1 MFEKDPSQWSEALS
15 TYALQTER
23 ELVATARLI
32 GSLYAAMANFPLF
45 VSFTLLY
52 FAAASFSETARRLGR
67 PHLAASFLLYD
78 HPLFQIQPLL
88 DRARAVRTQADTR
101 RLNDDILRI
110 IEPFNVAG
118 LGDPSRRNWYPA
130 YAEDMLRAA
139 PKLGASRNEVA
150 RLLARCGF

>member
-1 MFEKDPSQWSEALS
+1 LP
-15 TYALQTER
+15 TYVRQTEQ
-23 ELVATARLI
+23 ELLATARLI
-32 GSLYAAMANFPLF
+32 GSLYASMANFPVF
-45 VSFTLLY
+45 VSLTLLY

-67 PHLAASFLLYD
+67 PHLASSFLLHD

-88 DRARAVRTQADTR
+88 DRARAVGNREDTR

-130 YAEDMLRAA
+130 DAEDMLRAA
-139 PKLGASRNEVA
+139 PKLGVDRNEVTQ
-150 RLLARCGF
+150 LLARCGF